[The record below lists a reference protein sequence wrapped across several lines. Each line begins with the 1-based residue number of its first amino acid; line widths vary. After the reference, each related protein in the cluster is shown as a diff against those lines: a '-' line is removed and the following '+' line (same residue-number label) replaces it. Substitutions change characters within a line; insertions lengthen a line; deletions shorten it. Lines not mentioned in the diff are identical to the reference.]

1 MKEGA
6 TAILRLFR
14 IELRKVFKGK
24 AIYIILLVLLFF
36 AAIGT
41 FGQSDNYS
49 REVSYI
55 KQDMNQ
61 TISNLEQGHLGGPVG
76 FIGSGIIISPFPSS
90 GGGNSPPEFDPSRP
104 LRDEDGNLI
113 PENISYYKEL
123 YIDYYEG
130 EIDALTED
138 GGRYSLATIMGN
150 GATQTAML
158 IPLLAVALSVG
169 LFAGEYR
176 NGAYRLMISRG
187 VKRSNLV
194 SAKMLTLLMLA
205 VALAAVFTATLLL
218 GGLAAVNGMDT
229 GSSAGISLTAVWGIF
244 WIVLLMLIAYMLVG
258 GIVSTILASSGSGMA
273 VGLVLAFVSATF
285 FFMLTPKDDFFLA
298 AISPATLGYNF
309 NSLMYYVWRAG
320 EASDRYRD
328 VLPSIAVVLVY
339 ASIYI
344 MAVYSVFTKKDLKG

>member
-6 TAILRLFR
+6 AAIFRLFR

-24 AIYIILLVLLFF
+24 AIYVILLVLLFF
-36 AAIGT
+36 AGIST
-41 FGQSDNYS
+41 SGQSDNYA
-49 REVSYI
+49 RDVSFI
-55 KQDMNQ
+55 KQDMNR
-61 TISNLEQGHLGGPVG
+61 TISNLEQGGLGGPVG
-76 FIGSGIIISPFPSS
+76 PGIIISPFPSS
-90 GGGNSPPEFDPSRP
+90 GGGNSPPGIDPSRP

-123 YIDYYEG
+123 FIDYYEA
-130 EIDALTED
+130 EIAALTED
-138 GGRYSLATIMGN
+138 GGRYSLATMMGN
-150 GATQTAML
+150 GATQTAMV

-194 SAKMLTLLMLA
+194 SAKMLALLMLA
-205 VALAAVFTATLLL
+205 LVLAMIFTATLLL
-218 GGLAAVNGMDT
+218 GGLAAMNGMDT
-229 GSSAGISLTAVWGIF
+229 GLSAGISLTAVWGIF

-258 GIVSTILASSGSGMA
+258 GIVGTVLAASGSGMA
-273 VGLVLAFVSATF
+273 VGLVIAFVSSAF

-298 AISPATLGYNF
+298 SLSPVTLGYNF
-309 NSLMYYVWRAG
+309 NSLMYYIWRVG

-328 VLPSIAVVLVY
+328 VVPSIAVMLAY

-344 MAVYSVFTKKDLKG
+344 MVVYSVFTKKDLKG

>member
-1 MKEGA
+1 
-6 TAILRLFR
+6 
-14 IELRKVFKGK
+14 
-24 AIYIILLVLLFF
+24 
-36 AAIGT
+36 
-41 FGQSDNYS
+41 
-49 REVSYI
+49 
-55 KQDMNQ
+55 
-61 TISNLEQGHLGGPVG
+61 
-76 FIGSGIIISPFPSS
+76 
-90 GGGNSPPEFDPSRP
+90 
-104 LRDEDGNLI
+104 
-113 PENISYYKEL
+113 
-123 YIDYYEG
+123 
-130 EIDALTED
+130 
-138 GGRYSLATIMGN
+138 
-150 GATQTAML
+150 ML

-218 GGLAAVNGMDT
+218 GGLAAVNGLDT
-229 GSSAGISLTAVWGIF
+229 GSSAGISLAAVWEIF

-298 AISPATLGYNF
+298 AVSPVTLGYNF

-328 VLPSIAVVLVY
+328 VLPSLAVVLVY

-344 MAVYSVFTKKDLKG
+344 LAVYSVFSKKDLKN

>member
-6 TAILRLFR
+6 TAIFRLFR

-41 FGQSDNYS
+41 SGQADNYS

-55 KQDMNQ
+55 KQDMKQ
-61 TISNLEQGHLGGPVG
+61 TISNLEQGGFGGPVG
-76 FIGSGIIISPFPSS
+76 PGIFIGPSPFSS
-90 GGGNSPPEFDPSRP
+90 SGNSPPSIDPSRQ
-104 LRDEDGNLI
+104 LRDEAGALI
-113 PENISYYKEL
+113 PENIAYYIEL
-123 YIDYYEG
+123 YTNFYEG
-130 EIDALTED
+130 EIAALTAE
-138 GGRYSLATIMGN
+138 GGRYSLAVIMGN

-194 SAKMLTLLMLA
+194 SAKMATLLLLA
-205 VALAAVFTATLLL
+205 LVLAATFTTTLLL
-218 GGLAAVNGMDT
+218 GGLAAVNGMNTDT
-229 GSSAGISLTAVWGIF
+229 SVDISLATVWGIF
-244 WIVLLMLIAYMLVG
+244 WVALLMLIAYMLVG
-258 GIVSTILASSGSGMA
+258 GIVSTILASPGSGMA
-273 VGLVLAFVSATF
+273 VGLVLAFISATF

-298 AISPATLGYNF
+298 AVSPVTLGYNF

-320 EASDRYRD
+320 EAADRYRD
-328 VLPSIAVVLVY
+328 VMPSIAVVLVF
-339 ASIYI
+339 ASFYI
-344 MAVYSVFTKKDLKG
+344 MAVYSVFTRRDLKS

>member
-6 TAILRLFR
+6 TAVFRLFR

-36 AAIGT
+36 AAISTLGLA
-41 FGQSDNYS
+41 DNYS
-49 REVSYI
+49 QEVSNI
-55 KQDMNQ
+55 ENHMND
-61 TISNLEQGHLGGPVG
+61 ILAEIDAGHLA
-76 FIGSGIIISPFPSS
+76 IY
-90 GGGNSPPEFDPSRP
+90 GNALPEDFYFLDY
-104 LRDEDGNLI
+104 LLVDDNGQII
-113 PENISYYKEL
+113 PENVEL
-123 YIDYYEG
+123 YKGFYREYFEA
-130 EIDALTED
+130 EIAALTGE
-138 GGRYSLATIMGN
+138 GGHYSLASMMGN

-205 VALAAVFTATLLL
+205 VALAAAFTATLLL

-244 WIVLLMLIAYMLVG
+244 GIVLLMLIAYMLVG

-285 FFMLTPKDDFFLA
+285 FFMLTPKDEFFLA
-298 AISPATLGYNF
+298 AISPVTLGYNF
-309 NSLMYYVWRAG
+309 NSLMYYIWRAG